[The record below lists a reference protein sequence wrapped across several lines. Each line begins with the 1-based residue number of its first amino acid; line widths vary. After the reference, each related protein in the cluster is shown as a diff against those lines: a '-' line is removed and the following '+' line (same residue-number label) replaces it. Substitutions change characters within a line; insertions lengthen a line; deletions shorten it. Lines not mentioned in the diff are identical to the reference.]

1 MKKTELNAQEINDWM
16 YDHWNLYS
24 SEMCNEKLLCLWI
37 NGQGCYRVIH
47 GDETLYEGSQMTHA
61 IDAWNKA

>member
-16 YDHWNLYS
+16 YDCWHIYS
-24 SEMCNEKLLCLWI
+24 SQTYYGKLLRLWI

-61 IDAWNKA
+61 IAAWDAV